1 MLEESH
7 TVSQP
12 AASTG
17 AQLVLDVLADEGV
30 EIVFGYPGGANMPL
44 YDALYGNPIE
54 HVLTRHEAAAA
65 FAAGGY
71 ARSSGR
77 VGVCFATSGPGATN
91 LVTGLLDAQMDSVP
105 VVAIT
110 GQVRTP

>member
-65 FAAGGY
+65 FAAAPVRAAGSAFASRPRGPAQRTSSPAY
-71 ARSSGR
+71 STRRWTRYRSSPSP
-77 VGVCFATSGPGATN
+77 AKYELP
-91 LVTGLLDAQMDSVP
+91 
-105 VVAIT
+105 
-110 GQVRTP
+110 